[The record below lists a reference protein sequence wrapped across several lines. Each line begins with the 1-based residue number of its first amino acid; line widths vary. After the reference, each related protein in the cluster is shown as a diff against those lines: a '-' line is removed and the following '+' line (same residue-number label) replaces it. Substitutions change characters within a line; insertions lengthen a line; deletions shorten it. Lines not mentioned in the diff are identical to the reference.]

1 MVKKATKQEE
11 KQANTVL
18 IKIYSEV
25 LIDKRYEVGTHEISE
40 QLRSE
45 IETKSIV
52 KKGIIQKQ

>member
-52 KKGIIQKQ
+52 KKGSIQKQ